1 VKRILVVDDHEMLCH
16 LSCDILRREGYDAV
30 PATSATEALAA
41 FQKQEF
47 DLVVTDFAM
56 PGMTGVEL
64 ARAITDLKP
73 KFPVIVISGYE
84 PVECERVKLW
94 LPKGY
99 LFPILLEKIRES
111 LEESELLGTRELAPM
126 S

>member
-1 VKRILVVDDHEMLCH
+1 MKRILVVDDHEMLCH

-56 PGMTGVEL
+56 PGMTGADVARSVHSTKPTL
-64 ARAITDLKP
+64 PTLRHPATATKTRRAI
-73 KFPVIVISGYE
+73 
-84 PVECERVKLW
+84 ECRLRAATTVYACL
-94 LPKGY
+94 
-99 LFPILLEKIRES
+99 I
-111 LEESELLGTRELAPM
+111 
-126 S
+126 